1 MGLLCARGGS
11 ILTIDDQNYS
21 LQQFYA
27 QYPKKQWATAD
38 STQREKM
45 YMDFI
50 KRELCII
57 DAKKLGFE
65 SDPSLA
71 VKIRT
76 RSNQLLVNETYE
88 QLVALPL
95 ISPIDIA
102 EARMFAR
109 LDLFIS
115 HILIGYSDSYLANP
129 PVRTIDEALLL
140 AQNIKTQFLNDT
152 DFSILAEKY
161 SDDPS
166 VVRNAGSLGWVQW
179 GETVS
184 EFQSAAFRLDN
195 NVLSD
200 PVMTNF
206 GYHLILITDRRP
218 SDYQNLSDE
227 EYESVIINISKSSV
241 RDKLRN
247 AAIVYDSLQI
257 SEHDVYFNAD
267 VIKNIVDIYKF
278 KQKDNAINNSGGL
291 NVVDLLE
298 SFTKESVVCV
308 YGGKGF
314 GVLWFANKIKQIPS
328 SRQPSLDSIEGVISV
343 FRTIILQDIA
353 YNKGA
358 SLGIDTSFTYLN
370 RRNGIISSILYDA
383 YLKHLVNTAPKPDS
397 SDVKQYYNKNMEEKY
412 MSHGAVLIRE
422 IRVKSRDLADSLL
435 LLIDNDA
442 NFDSLAQKYSLVN
455 PNKGGLTGPLSRNDN
470 RALYDAAML
479 LEIGSNSPVI
489 PAPNNQFSF
498 ISLVEKVPSTPLAI
512 NRVYSRIESLL
523 INENQI
529 INKKT
534 RIDYLFD
541 EYKVQRHL
549 NLLN

>member
-1 MGLLCARGGS
+1 
-11 ILTIDDQNYS
+11 
-21 LQQFYA
+21 
-27 QYPKKQWATAD
+27 
-38 STQREKM
+38 
-45 YMDFI
+45 
-50 KRELCII
+50 
-57 DAKKLGFE
+57 
-65 SDPSLA
+65 
-71 VKIRT
+71 
-76 RSNQLLVNETYE
+76 
-88 QLVALPL
+88 
-95 ISPIDIA
+95 
-102 EARMFAR
+102 
-109 LDLFIS
+109 
-115 HILIGYSDSYLANP
+115 
-129 PVRTIDEALLL
+129 
-140 AQNIKTQFLNDT
+140 
-152 DFSILAEKY
+152 
-161 SDDPS
+161 
-166 VVRNAGSLGWVQW
+166 
-179 GETVS
+179 
-184 EFQSAAFRLDN
+184 
-195 NVLSD
+195 
-200 PVMTNF
+200 
-206 GYHLILITDRRP
+206 
-218 SDYQNLSDE
+218 
-227 EYESVIINISKSSV
+227 
-241 RDKLRN
+241 
-247 AAIVYDSLQI
+247 AIVYDSLQI

-489 PAPNNQFSF
+489 PAPNNQ
-498 ISLVEKVPSTPLAI
+498 
-512 NRVYSRIESLL
+512 
-523 INENQI
+523 
-529 INKKT
+529 
-534 RIDYLFD
+534 
-541 EYKVQRHL
+541 
-549 NLLN
+549 